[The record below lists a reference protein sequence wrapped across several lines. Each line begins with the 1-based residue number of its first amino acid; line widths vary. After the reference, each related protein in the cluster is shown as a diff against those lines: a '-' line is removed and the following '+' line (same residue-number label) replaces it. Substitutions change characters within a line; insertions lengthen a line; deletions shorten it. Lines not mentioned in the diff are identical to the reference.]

1 MAGHSDALSDLQN
14 GSTGES
20 TEYGVYVGKT
30 KEFIQQYKNVT
41 PYSYQIGPSVEME
54 VDNIKSVAD
63 VKNEIYSYTD
73 KELDAFVAKLKA
85 LGFNNANR
93 VTAPS
98 IWATAVDG
106 AANWYSSSNGMRK
119 ITPDEYLK
127 WYAKG
132 SGEANLPTKQI
143 YQYDDA
149 TLEGY
154 ITSGFQKTLGRTA
167 TDAEKKALLDT
178 FRARIAQGTVT
189 TTKTVGG
196 QKVVTTTPAF
206 TQATAEELVTKQ
218 AETAAGGADLEKKT
232 QQDFMGWLTKN
243 MGGA

>member
-1 MAGHSDALSDLQN
+1 MGDKSDALSDLQN

-30 KEFIQQYKNVT
+30 KEFKQQYKNVT

-132 SGEANLPTKQI
+132 SGEANLPTKNI

-154 ITSGFQKTLGRTA
+154 ITSGFQKQLGRTA
-167 TDAEKKALLDT
+167 TDAEKKALLNI
-178 FRARIAQGTVT
+178 FREKIAQGTVT

-196 QKVVTTTPAF
+196 QKVVTQTPGF
-206 TQATAEELVTKQ
+206 TAAAAEEIVTQK
-218 AETAAGGADLEKKT
+218 AKEAGGGVDFEKKT